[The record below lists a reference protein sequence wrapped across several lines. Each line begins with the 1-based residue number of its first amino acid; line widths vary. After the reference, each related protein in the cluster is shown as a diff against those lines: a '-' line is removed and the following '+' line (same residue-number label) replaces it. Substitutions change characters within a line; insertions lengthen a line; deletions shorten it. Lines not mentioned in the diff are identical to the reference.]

1 MTGKRTGSERP
12 ISLGPSL
19 ARSRSRRMMP
29 PWLRDLYRLQ
39 IRSSSTPCSDASTRH
54 GAGRRSLSI
63 APSGRRW
70 DLSALN
76 HAPVPSTPLGTN
88 IAASSKGQ
96 LFQAS
101 QLFSASDSDDDT
113 LTYAVVDFTPDATSG
128 HFTVNNQAIT
138 DSVML
143 LTAAQLAQTTFQAGL
158 GGTDHLRVGVNDTPG
173 ATLNSPGWITQ
184 DFNVSAPVNAS
195 DFLFV

>member
-1 MTGKRTGSERP
+1 M
-12 ISLGPSL
+12 
-19 ARSRSRRMMP
+19 
-29 PWLRDLYRLQ
+29 
-39 IRSSSTPCSDASTRH
+39 
-54 GAGRRSLSI
+54 
-63 APSGRRW
+63 
-70 DLSALN
+70 
-76 HAPVPSTPLGTN
+76 
-88 IAASSKGQ
+88 
-96 LFQAS
+96 FQAS

-128 HFTVNNQAIT
+128 HFTVNNQAMT

-158 GGTDHLRVGVNDTPG
+158 GGTHHLRVGVNDTPG

-184 DFNVSAPVNAS
+184 DFNVSALVNAS

>member
-1 MTGKRTGSERP
+1 
-12 ISLGPSL
+12 
-19 ARSRSRRMMP
+19 
-29 PWLRDLYRLQ
+29 
-39 IRSSSTPCSDASTRH
+39 
-54 GAGRRSLSI
+54 
-63 APSGRRW
+63 
-70 DLSALN
+70 
-76 HAPVPSTPLGTN
+76 
-88 IAASSKGQ
+88 